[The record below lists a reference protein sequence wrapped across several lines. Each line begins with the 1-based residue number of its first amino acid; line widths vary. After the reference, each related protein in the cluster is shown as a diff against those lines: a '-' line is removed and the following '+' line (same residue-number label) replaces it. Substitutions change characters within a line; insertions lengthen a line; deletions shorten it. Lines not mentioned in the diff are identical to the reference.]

1 MPLICAES
9 HASAAEMRV
18 NTLMANKGE
27 RREIL
32 ARLNA
37 KESEGVHEAL
47 KLDSKIK
54 QLIASKDVK
63 SQIRS
68 AKASRSRTRGS
79 KV

>member
-1 MPLICAES
+1 
-9 HASAAEMRV
+9 MRAIK
-18 NTLMANKGE
+18 LMTNKGE

-37 KESEGVHEAL
+37 KESESVHEAV

-54 QLIASKDVK
+54 QLIASRDVK

-68 AKASRSRTRGS
+68 AKASRGRSRGHAA
-79 KV
+79 

>member
-1 MPLICAES
+1 
-9 HASAAEMRV
+9 MRAIKFMT
-18 NTLMANKGE
+18 NTGE

-37 KESEGVHEAL
+37 KENEGVHEAQQL
-47 KLDSKIK
+47 ESKIK

-68 AKASRSRTRGS
+68 AKASRGRTRGHA
-79 KV
+79 V